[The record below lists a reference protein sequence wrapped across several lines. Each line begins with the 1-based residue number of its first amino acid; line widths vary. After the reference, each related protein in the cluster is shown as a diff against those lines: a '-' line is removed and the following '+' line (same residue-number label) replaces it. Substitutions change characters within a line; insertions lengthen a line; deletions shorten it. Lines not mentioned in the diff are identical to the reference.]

1 MAHAALAHALLL
13 MVLINGT
20 PALHPQNPP
29 DVQLDPETLHF
40 GKQVVKKPSAAK
52 TITVTNVGGDTLY
65 INSATISGDN
75 WKDFT
80 LLKDGC
86 SGKKVAAQQS
96 CLITVR
102 FTPNKIE
109 ERTSMLVLAD
119 NAPDSPQNVPLK
131 GVGINSIDVAPF

>member
-1 MAHAALAHALLL
+1 MIHAALAQALLL
-13 MVLINGT
+13 LVLINGT
-20 PALHPQNPP
+20 PQNPP
-29 DVQLDPETLHF
+29 DVLLDPDNLHF

-52 TITVTNVGGDTLY
+52 TLTVTNVGSDTLY

-80 LLKDGC
+80 LIKDRC

-109 ERTSMLVLAD
+109 ERNATLVLTD
-119 NAPDSPQNVPLK
+119 NAADSPQNVPLK
-131 GVGINSIDVAPF
+131 GIGINSIDVAPF

>member
-1 MAHAALAHALLL
+1 MIHAALVQALLL
-13 MVLINGT
+13 MVLISGT
-20 PALHPQNPP
+20 PTLHSQNPP
-29 DVQLDPETLHF
+29 DVQLDPENLHF

-52 TITVTNVGGDTLY
+52 TLTVTNVGGDSLY

-80 LLKDGC
+80 LLKDTC
-86 SGKKVAAQQS
+86 SGKKVAAQGS

-109 ERTSMLVLAD
+109 ERNATLVLTD
-119 NAPDSPQNVPLK
+119 NASDSPQNVPLK